1 MVWWW
6 IGNAVLALVVIPVV
20 LVVAESVVRPTVEIK
35 RYAADVL
42 ENGLRIT
49 SNLDPVPALVD
60 TRRMVGDTLA
70 GVARYGTALDEL
82 L

>member
-6 IGNAVLALVVIPVV
+6 IGNAVLAFVVIPVV
-20 LVVAESVVRPTVEIK
+20 LVVAASVIRPAVEIK
-35 RYAADVL
+35 RYAEDILA
-42 ENGLRIT
+42 NGLKIT

-60 TRRMVGDTLA
+60 TRRMVGETLA
-70 GVARYGTALDEL
+70 GIGRYGAALDDL

>member
-6 IGNAVLALVVIPVV
+6 VGNAVLAFVVIPVV
-20 LVVAESVVRPTVEIK
+20 LVVAASVIRPAVEIK
-35 RYAADVL
+35 RYAEDILA
-42 ENGLRIT
+42 NGLKIT

-60 TRRMVGDTLA
+60 TRRMVGETLA
-70 GVARYGTALDEL
+70 GIGRYGAALDDL